1 MDNTA
6 EKPISKAIDQII
18 KEAKRIEESSLY
30 SSKGHF
36 VSAQFWTG
44 FHLIVG
50 IPMILCAAGA
60 SASALAKFDKNGS
73 IIAILSIAATALS
86 ALVTFLNPNEKANI
100 HLNSGNNYDSL
111 QNRVRM
117 FWSIDCWR
125 EESEQV
131 LTEKLKYFSEQ
142 KDKLNQTS
150 PQIPWWVYKIA
161 RIGIRS
167 GEADYKVDKN

>member
-1 MDNTA
+1 MDTTA
-6 EKPISKAIDQII
+6 EKPISKAKEEII
-18 KEAKRIEESSLY
+18 KEAKRIEESTLY

-36 VSAQFWTG
+36 VSAQFWTC
-44 FHLIVG
+44 FHIFIG

-60 SASALAKFDKNGS
+60 GASVLSKFDKDGV
-73 IIAILSIAATALS
+73 IIAILSIAATALA
-86 ALVTFLNPNEKANI
+86 ALITFLNPNEKANL

-111 QNRVRM
+111 QNRIRM

-150 PQIPWWVYKIA
+150 PQIPWWAYKIA
-161 RIGIRS
+161 KIGILS
-167 GEADYKVDKN
+167 GEADYKVDK